1 MESIEELCSC
11 SRDMISKSIDSL
23 RAKYISYVMTGK
35 KKEKQITSSKFGS
48 VQACW
53 LFLPKLIL
61 FPVSQGKTRKYF
73 HFPLMRCLSQYT
85 RFPQHFFRES
95 WQFAGPQLYPQVEW
109 HCDRKVLCKTFS
121 KLVLERDDNC

>member
-35 KKEKQITSSKFGS
+35 KKEKQITSSKFGG

-61 FPVSQGKTRKYF
+61 FPVSHGKSKEVF
-73 HFPLMRCLSQYT
+73 SLSLDEMLISVDQISPALFQRILT
-85 RFPQHFFRES
+85 VRRSPAIPSSRV
-95 WQFAGPQLYPQVEW
+95 AL
-109 HCDRKVLCKTFS
+109 
-121 KLVLERDDNC
+121 